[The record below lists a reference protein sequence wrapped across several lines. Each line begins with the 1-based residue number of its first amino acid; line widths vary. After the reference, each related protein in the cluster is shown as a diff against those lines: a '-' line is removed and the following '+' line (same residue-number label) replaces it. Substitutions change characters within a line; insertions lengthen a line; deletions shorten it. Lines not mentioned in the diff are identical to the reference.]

1 MVVCAIEQGHF
12 HWLVSQLQAGLQAT
26 ESRAHDHHV
35 WILSLSHNR
44 SPQKAALAGIRQG
57 ENRISPALDSGVGL
71 KV

>member
-1 MVVCAIEQGHF
+1 
-12 HWLVSQLQAGLQAT
+12 LQAGLQAT

-44 SPQKAALAGIRQG
+44 SPQKSALAGIRQE